1 MYIGPKS
8 GDLVI
13 FDKEPVATV
22 FDTTMTPLMEVV
34 SLTRGGQHFDVPLA
48 MLTPHG
54 TQLECDVFR
63 SWELAL
69 PLHHAAIDDH
79 RTSEVRHDAGV

>member
-1 MYIGPKS
+1 
-8 GDLVI
+8 
-13 FDKEPVATV
+13 
-22 FDTTMTPLMEVV
+22 
-34 SLTRGGQHFDVPLA
+34 
-48 MLTPHG
+48 MLTPYG
-54 TQLECDVFR
+54 PQLECDVFR

>member
-1 MYIGPKS
+1 VHNDPKS

-22 FDTTMTPLMEVV
+22 FDTTITPAMAIV
-34 SLTRGGQHFDVPLA
+34 SVNRGGQHFDIPLT
-48 MLTPHG
+48 MFRPYG
-54 TQLECDVFR
+54 TQLERDAFQ
-63 SWELAL
+63 SWELSL

-79 RTSEVRHDAGV
+79 RTSEVRHDLG